1 MSTTTDETHDLV
13 WGVPAIWAVINKPER
28 GTYHMLERGDLPAR
42 KVRGDVS
49 RHDGKCWLPLLAT
62 RCRRDPR

>member
-28 GTYHMLERGDLPAR
+28 RTYHMLERGDLPAR
-42 KVRGDVS
+42 KVRGRCVAS
-49 RHDGKCWLPLLAT
+49 RRKVLAALVG
-62 RCRRDPR
+62 DEMPA